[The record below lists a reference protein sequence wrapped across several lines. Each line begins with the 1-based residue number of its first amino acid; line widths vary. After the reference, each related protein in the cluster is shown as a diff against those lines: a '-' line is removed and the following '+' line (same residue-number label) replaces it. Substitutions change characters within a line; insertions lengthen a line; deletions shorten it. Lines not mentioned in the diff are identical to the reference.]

1 MASEADC
8 KALHDKFLALPGLLH
23 PVERE
28 AAGQVEA
35 EAEAAAAAAVQVVG
49 AGEVRRV
56 CLCGAGHG
64 SHVMA
69 ALLASKGIAVSI
81 FATRPQHVEKFE
93 REGLA
98 VAAEYPGAERRTVA
112 GALSVVTADPEVAAE
127 GADLVVLC
135 LPTFLHERVLRAV
148 VPFLRPGTPVG
159 AVKGGWWGKPPLPGM
174 AGLTFF
180 VMETLPW
187 ACRVDKGHTATVL
200 GTKAC
205 VRLGSSP
212 AGAAPGLCSL
222 MSELLEIHFQ
232 PAANLLGS
240 CTFFPGFVLHPGI
253 MYGLLGQWDGEAFE
267 KAPLFYQGVDS
278 HTEGVLQ
285 GLQADIDHAK
295 AKLQALLP
303 GVDLSS
309 VGTVH
314 DWLCEAYQ
322 GQIGDPTTLGSALRT
337 NSAYAGLVAP
347 SQPNPKGPGRV
358 PLFDYRYLTEDA
370 EVHLTVIRGM
380 AELVGVP
387 TPTLDRVLGWVQAR
401 LGREWLRDGKMQGRD
416 LAKTRAPQA
425 FGIRSVE
432 ALLQS
437 VQ

>member
-8 KALHDKFLALPGLLH
+8 KALHDKFLALPALH
-23 PVERE
+23 SVEQQRLS
-28 AAGQVEA
+28 QA
-35 EAEAAAAAAVQVVG
+35 EAGVSG
-49 AGEVRRV
+49 VRRV
-56 CLCGAGHG
+56 CICGAGHG

-69 ALLASKGIAVSI
+69 ALMASKGISVNI
-81 FATRPQHVEKFE
+81 YATRPQHVEKFE
-93 REGLA
+93 KDGLEVSA
-98 VAAEYPGAERRTVA
+98 FYPSENRTVT
-112 GALSVVTADPEVAAE
+112 GTVSVVTTDPEEAAE
-127 GADLVVLC
+127 GVDLVMMC
-135 LPTFLHERVLRAV
+135 LPTFLHDSVLRAV

-174 AGLTFF
+174 APLNFF

-200 GTKAC
+200 GTKVC

-212 AGAAPGLCSL
+212 ASEAPKLCSL
-222 MSELLEIHFQ
+222 MSKLLEINFR
-232 PAANLLGS
+232 PVANMLGS

-253 MYGLLGQWDGEAFE
+253 MYGLLSEWDGEAFE
-267 KAPLFYQGVDS
+267 KAPLFYQGVDDR
-278 HTEGVLQ
+278 TEEVLH
-285 GLQADIDHAK
+285 GMQADIDNTK
-295 AKLQALLP
+295 AKLQELLP

-314 DWLCEAYQ
+314 DWLLDAYD
-322 GQIGDPTTLGSALRT
+322 GQIGDPTTLGSTLRT
-337 NSAYAGLVAP
+337 NAAYAGLVVP
-347 SQPNPKGPGRV
+347 SRPNPSGSGRL

-387 TPTLDRVLGWVQAR
+387 TPTLDRVLDWVQAR
-401 LGREWLRDGKMQGRD
+401 LARDWLRDGKLQGKD

-425 FGIRSVE
+425 FGIRTVE

-437 VQ
+437 VE